1 MKYLFTI
8 MWLLTFSGMLY
19 LFAIM
24 PAPKRIQPPD
34 GVNVQL
40 WNKGR
45 VMYGARCTSCHNSNP
60 DLAGPVGPRLR
71 GVTEELLRER
81 LKNGKGGMPAQP
93 NMLRFV
99 PALREFLK

>member
-1 MKYLFTI
+1 
-8 MWLLTFSGMLY
+8 MWLLVFTGMLY
-19 LFAIM
+19 MFARM
-24 PAPKRIQPPD
+24 PQRPQPVPPP
-34 GVNVQL
+34 GANKVL

-45 VMYGARCTSCHNSNP
+45 IMYGARCTACHNSNP
-60 DLAGPVGPRLR
+60 DLPGSVGPRLR
-71 GVTEELLRER
+71 GVSEELLRER